1 MSLAVSIIARRE
13 TLAEAVEALADRYWN
28 NEPIEDLVSGLTQTF
43 DSLIIDLWQQHFN
56 EISGCAL
63 FAVGGYGRAELHPG
77 SDIDILVLAEKPQRH
92 REAIEA
98 FLRDVFDLNV
108 EVGHSVRDIK
118 TCIKECRGDI
128 TVATALFE
136 RRFLTGDAS
145 LIAPLDKA
153 LQHRKIWPIEDFFL
167 AKRDEQ
173 VARHRHYDNVD
184 YNLEPNI
191 KTSPGG
197 LRDIHTTLWI
207 CNRQFGTTD
216 IEELVRLEVL
226 TDIEARW
233 LKDGKRFLWWVRYGL
248 HTLAGRK
255 EDQLHFAR
263 QRELSQRLGFM
274 DTESKSAVELFMQHY
289 YRHVMAL
296 SEVNDII
303 LQYFQEDIVAKKKPT
318 MEPLNERFRLVNR
331 RIDVVQPDIFL
342 KNPSAMLEMFLLM
355 AQREENIRVRVTAI
369 RALRDAVHLID
380 EEFRQNL
387 ENCRLFLR
395 ILKAPYTVVTQLTRM
410 RRYGVLGRYL
420 PAFGDIVGQMQH
432 DLFHIY
438 TVDAHTMMVIRNMRR
453 FRYEHALDTFPIA
466 HRCVKSIPKGELL
479 YIAGLFHDIGKGRGG
494 DHSELGAE
502 DARVFCEQHELNET
516 DTALVCWLVKRH
528 LYMSS
533 VAQNQDIYDPEV
545 VAEFAREV
553 KSQMRLDYLYAL
565 TVADINATNPTLW
578 NGWRATLMRHLYAET
593 RRVFQTQEEPLDRQE
608 SIQAFQESALD
619 QLESDLPDRQAADLQ
634 QIWQDLGE
642 DFFLRHTTPE
652 IVSLS
657 KRLLEHGD
665 NTTAFVGLSAPQ
677 TGAADEG
684 ATKIYVLDQDRPKTF
699 AALVVTLSQLGLTV
713 VDAYISRASSDRYF
727 DMFTVLD
734 EDGTEVSDPA
744 LRDGIVDRVKATLA
758 NPEPATSGATQRV
771 SRQLKELKVPASVSL
786 TAQEDDLT
794 AVLNVTASDRPGL
807 LANIALV
814 LVELGLEITSARITT
829 LGERVEDV
837 FLVTRADGQSLNDAQ
852 QCYDIE
858 QAIRQRLDQAL

>member
-1 MSLAVSIIARRE
+1 
-13 TLAEAVEALADRYWN
+13 
-28 NEPIEDLVSGLTQTF
+28 
-43 DSLIIDLWQQHFN
+43 
-56 EISGCAL
+56 
-63 FAVGGYGRAELHPG
+63 
-77 SDIDILVLAEKPQRH
+77 
-92 REAIEA
+92 
-98 FLRDVFDLNV
+98 
-108 EVGHSVRDIK
+108 
-118 TCIKECRGDI
+118 
-128 TVATALFE
+128 
-136 RRFLTGDAS
+136 
-145 LIAPLDKA
+145 
-153 LQHRKIWPIEDFFL
+153 
-167 AKRDEQ
+167 
-173 VARHRHYDNVD
+173 
-184 YNLEPNI
+184 
-191 KTSPGG
+191 
-197 LRDIHTTLWI
+197 
-207 CNRQFGTTD
+207 
-216 IEELVRLEVL
+216 
-226 TDIEARW
+226 
-233 LKDGKRFLWWVRYGL
+233 
-248 HTLAGRK
+248 
-255 EDQLHFAR
+255 
-263 QRELSQRLGFM
+263 
-274 DTESKSAVELFMQHY
+274 
-289 YRHVMAL
+289 
-296 SEVNDII
+296 
-303 LQYFQEDIVAKKKPT
+303 
-318 MEPLNERFRLVNR
+318 
-331 RIDVVQPDIFL
+331 
-342 KNPSAMLEMFLLM
+342 
-355 AQREENIRVRVTAI
+355 
-369 RALRDAVHLID
+369 
-380 EEFRQNL
+380 
-387 ENCRLFLR
+387 
-395 ILKAPYTVVTQLTRM
+395 
-410 RRYGVLGRYL
+410 
-420 PAFGDIVGQMQH
+420 
-432 DLFHIY
+432 
-438 TVDAHTMMVIRNMRR
+438 
-453 FRYEHALDTFPIA
+453 
-466 HRCVKSIPKGELL
+466 
-479 YIAGLFHDIGKGRGG
+479 
-494 DHSELGAE
+494 
-502 DARVFCEQHELNET
+502 
-516 DTALVCWLVKRH
+516 
-528 LYMSS
+528 
-533 VAQNQDIYDPEV
+533 
-545 VAEFAREV
+545 
-553 KSQMRLDYLYAL
+553 MRLDYLYAL

-665 NTTAFVGLSAPQ
+665 KNTAFVGLSAPQ

-858 QAIRQRLDQAL
+858 QAIRQRLDQTL